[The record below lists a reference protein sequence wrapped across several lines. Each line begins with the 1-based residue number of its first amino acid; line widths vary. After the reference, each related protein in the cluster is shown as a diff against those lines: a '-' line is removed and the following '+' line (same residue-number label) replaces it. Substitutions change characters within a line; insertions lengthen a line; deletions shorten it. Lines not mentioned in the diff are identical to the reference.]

1 MLEELR
7 ELRRSMTNGIS
18 VIQNN
23 QGVLEQN
30 QAKMAHGMARMDAKI
45 DFVLGEPGAK
55 LMATETPEKVMTV
68 INTKEEFDA
77 FEKKLKG
84 EQFRLS
90 LIDGMSFICGTTG
103 REKGVNCAYKLI
115 DYVFTREFLTKCSW
129 TGAART
135 QHDSEGDSETETTAD
150 PASSNEPAKEKVPF
164 KFYNRTRHFFLT
176 LINKADSSFSELA
189 TDKFFKTVIKNSV
202 QRLNAKAQT
211 STTKNR
217 PSNLKY
223 KKKSGVQ
230 ELLTNE

>member
-1 MLEELR
+1 
-7 ELRRSMTNGIS
+7 
-18 VIQNN
+18 
-23 QGVLEQN
+23 
-30 QAKMAHGMARMDAKI
+30 MARMDAKI

-55 LMATETPEKVMTV
+55 LVATETPEKVMTV
-68 INTKEEFDA
+68 INTKDEFDD
-77 FEKKLKG
+77 FEKKLEG

-135 QHDSEGDSETETTAD
+135 QEGDSDTETTAA
-150 PASSNEPAKEKVPF
+150 PASANEPAKEKVPF
-164 KFYNRTRHFFLT
+164 KFYNRTRHFFLS

-202 QRLNAKAQT
+202 QRLHAKAQT

-217 PSNLKY
+217 PGNLKY
-223 KKKSGVQ
+223 KKKSGGQ
-230 ELLTNE
+230 ESPTDE